1 MSAAAPVAKAAESAV
16 PPLYWLEGQ
25 RGKPPKLKLSLH
37 PGQLRAWKSGKRFVF
52 VFAGTQSGKTSFGP
66 LWLWHEIRRTQKP
79 EGGNDY
85 LAVTNSYDMFQLKM
99 LPELRKL
106 FEYDLKVAK
115 WWAGNQVLELRDPS
129 GQFWAK
135 KQDDAMYGRII
146 LRSAASGGGLE
157 SATARAAWLDECG
170 QENFTIETWEAI
182 LRRLSLYRGRVLG
195 TTTLYNLGWLKTEVY
210 DRWARVGTP
219 TEKPGDRAFDVIQF
233 RSTENPLFSA
243 AEYARAK
250 ESMPAYRFRMQYEGE
265 FAKPAG
271 MIYDCYEEGYHCI
284 EPFAIPDSWPRT
296 VGLDFGGANTC
307 LVWIAYDSAGDRYII
322 YDESLSG
329 NKSTVAHVGEANA
342 KAYRLECRF
351 VGGAK
356 GETQQR
362 LDWSQAGI
370 MVGEPKI
377 SDVEAGIARGY
388 QLFAQRK
395 MFVFATCRGFRDQ
408 IGRYVRKV
416 DAFGEPLEEIADK
429 AKFHYM
435 DAYRYACTDLLSGYG
450 WGQGS
455 AVRPVEPSAP
465 YGVDYRERGRR

>member
-1 MSAAAPVAKAAESAV
+1 MAATLWRRECGRLVLTPHA
-16 PPLYWLEGQ
+16 GQ
-25 RGKPPKLKLSLH
+25 W
-37 PGQLRAWKSGKRFVF
+37 RAWQSDERFVF
-52 VFAGTQSGKTSFGP
+52 VIAGTQSGKTSFGP
-66 LWLWHEIRRTQKP
+66 FWLWREMRRRGP
-79 EGGNDY
+79 GDY
-85 LAVTNSYDMFQLKM
+85 LAVTATYDLFKLKM
-99 LPELRKL
+99 LPALREL
-106 FEYDLKVAK
+106 FEGELGAACWRAADR
-115 WWAGNQVLELRDPS
+115 VLEVHPGALCSAGAGARVL
-129 GQFWAK
+129 
-135 KQDDAMYGRII
+135 
-146 LRSAASGGGLE
+146 LRSAAAGGGLE
-157 SATARAAWLDECG
+157 SATAKAAWLDECG

-219 TEKPGDRAFDVIQF
+219 TEKPGDKAFDVIQF
-233 RSTENPLFSA
+233 RSTENPLFSQ
-243 AEYARAK
+243 AEYERAK
-250 ESMPAYRFRMQYEGE
+250 ESMPSYRFRMQYEGE

-307 LVWIAYDSAGDRYII
+307 LIWIAYDSAGDRYII

-329 NKSTVAHVGEANA
+329 NKSTAQHVAEANA
-342 KAYRLECRF
+342 KAYRLQCRF

-356 GETQQR
+356 SETQQR

-370 MVGEPKI
+370 PVLEPKI

-395 MFVFATCRGFRDQ
+395 LFVFSTCRGFRDQ

-416 DAFGEPLEEIADK
+416 DATGEPLEEIAQK

-435 DAYRYACTDLLSGYG
+435 DALRYACTDLLSGYG
-450 WGQGS
+450 WGQAA
-455 AVRPVEPSAP
+455 AVAPVEPVSP
-465 YGVDYRERGRR
+465 YGVDYRERRRR